1 VKVHV
6 TFSATVASDRR
17 ARETLLESVLRAGRM
32 TLANRARFE
41 RFGVIT
47 GEIEPERLDEVRA
60 VPGVLAAEVDDATPL
75 D

>member
-6 TFSATVASDRR
+6 TVSAAVASDSR
-17 ARETLLESVLRAGRM
+17 AREALLESVLRAGCM
-32 TLANRARFE
+32 SLANRARFE
-41 RFGVIT
+41 RYGVIT
-47 GEIEPERLDEVRA
+47 AEIEPERLDQVRA